1 MQNKPFHLD
10 KVAIRMVKEPP
21 LYSEVP
27 INNPQ
32 DAIKLMADTLSDYD
46 REVFAIIN
54 FRPDLKPINVNFVSM
69 GALDQSLVH
78 PREAI
83 KSMVLSNVASVMLV
97 HNHTTGAV
105 HPSREDVAVTDRMS
119 KLCNMLGI
127 KLLDHVIV
135 GPGNDYYSFNERGVL
150 PVPSLKLETNIDQ
163 LEFGGMK
170 VAETAT
176 MEKQNVRE
184 VSFVVAECSEFHNL
198 GEFHENVGSVKDAL
212 VLFEQIPPE
221 RMHALPTIGI
231 RVTDTNHPEIFTEID
246 IIRGNTIDMDMLSY
260 VPEIA
265 SNKTAQFAIAE
276 MIHAM
281 PKAEIIGTVPEEIQ
295 KKVSVIEAK
304 EKQAEQMKAITDK
317 LEQGVAEVFS
327 SDKYKQFLDTMAKF
341 PRYSVNNNILIM
353 MQKPDA
359 QMCQSF
365 TGWKEMGRF
374 VKKGEKGIKILAPAP
389 YTIQR
394 EQNKLDDRG
403 NPMMDKDGEPIME
416 SVEIKVN
423 AFKVVSTFDVS
434 QTDGKELPSLGV
446 DELTGGVDGYGT
458 FLEALKEVCPVP
470 ITFENI
476 EGGAKGFY
484 SQTEKRIAIQEGMS
498 EAQTVKTTIHEMAHQ
513 KLHAI
518 ENNGPKQLR
527 NSKEVEAESVAYTVC
542 QHYGIDTSDYSFS
555 YVAGWSEGKEMPELK
570 ASLDTIRKAASEMIT
585 AIDEKMEILIQEK
598 QKDVF
603 FASDVTN
610 LKGMDYQY
618 SEGSCEAEYRF
629 SCEVKGEPTVLT
641 YTLSHHDDGQG
652 FVMHTDK
659 NDIWETMSEPELRK
673 LEEKVSQ
680 VAESYHWERRIDAI
694 KEPTEVEVVKAGLLE
709 QGTTRIGEENRM
721 KLREALEAK
730 EKAILA
736 PKPEKEKERPKEK
749 ATKKTSVKTKLQEGK
764 EKVAKT
770 PAKKTKAKEE
780 RV

>member
-1 MQNKPFHLD
+1 MD

-21 LYSEVP
+21 LFSEVP
-27 INNPQ
+27 INSPQ
-32 DAIKLMADTLSDYD
+32 AAVKMMADTLTDYD

-83 KSMVLSNVASVMLV
+83 KSMVLSNAASVMMV

-105 HPSREDVAVTDRMS
+105 FPSKDDVAVTDRMAQ
-119 KLCNMLGI
+119 LCSMLGI

-135 GPGNDYYSFNERGVL
+135 GPGNDYYSFQEKGIL
-150 PVPSLKLETNIDQ
+150 PVPNLKYETNIEQ

-176 MEKQNVRE
+176 TEKQSVKE
-184 VSFVVAECSEFHNL
+184 VSFVVAECSEFHNM
-198 GEFHENVGSVKDAL
+198 GELHENVGTVKEAIA
-212 VLFEQIPPE
+212 LFEQIPPE
-221 RMHALPTIGI
+221 RMHGIPAIGI
-231 RVTDTNHPEIFTEID
+231 RVTDTDNPELFTEID
-246 IIRGNTIDMDMLSY
+246 IVRGKTIDVDMLSY

-265 SNKTAQFAIAE
+265 NNKAAQFAIAE

-281 PKAEIIGTVPEEIQ
+281 PEAEIIGVLPEEIQ
-295 KKVSVIEAK
+295 KKVGVIESR
-304 EKQAEQMKAITDK
+304 EKQAEQLKEITDK
-317 LEQGVAEVFS
+317 LEQGVSDVFS
-327 SDKYKQFLDTMAKF
+327 SDNYKQFLDTMAKF

-389 YTIQR
+389 YTIQK
-394 EQNKLDDRG
+394 EQTKLDDRG
-403 NPMMDKDGEPIME
+403 NPMLDKDGEPIME

-434 QTDGKELPSLGV
+434 QTEGKELPTLGV

-458 FLEALKEVCPVP
+458 FMEALKEVCPVP
-470 ITFENI
+470 MTFENI

-498 EAQTVKTTIHEMAHQ
+498 EAQTVKTAIHEMAHQ

-518 ENNGPKQLR
+518 ENHGPKQTR
-527 NSKEVEAESVAYTVC
+527 GSKEVEAESVAYTVC

-570 ASLDTIRKAASEMIT
+570 ASLDTIRRAASEMIT
-585 AIDEKMEILIQEK
+585 AIDEKVEELVAQKTQEQIAAVPESAK
-598 QKDVF
+598 PDTVYRKEEL
-603 FASDVTN
+603 AEL
-610 LKGMDYQY
+610 LK
-618 SEGSCEAEYRF
+618 A
-629 SCEVKGEPTVLT
+629 TV
-641 YTLSHHDDGQG
+641 
-652 FVMHTDK
+652 
-659 NDIWETMSEPELRK
+659 
-673 LEEKVSQ
+673 EKVS
-680 VAESYHWERRIDAI
+680 ADTK
-694 KEPTEVEVVKAGLLE
+694 KEDKTV
-709 QGTTRIGEENRM
+709 GE
-721 KLREALEAK
+721 L
-730 EKAILA
+730 
-736 PKPEKEKERPKEK
+736 KPEKKTVEKKVPSKKKSVKKQIAEKKEK
-749 ATKKTSVKTKLQEGK
+749 SEKTAKTKKTETKDLGE
-764 EKVAKT
+764 AI
-770 PAKKTKAKEE
+770 
-780 RV
+780 

>member
-1 MQNKPFHLD
+1 MDSRPFHLD

-21 LYSEVP
+21 LFSEVP
-27 INNPQ
+27 INSPQ
-32 DAIKLMADTLSDYD
+32 AAVKMMADTLKDYD

-83 KSMVLSNVASVMLV
+83 KSMVLSNAASVMMV

-105 HPSREDVAVTDRMS
+105 FPSKDDVAVTDRMAQ
-119 KLCNMLGI
+119 LCSMLGI

-135 GPGNDYYSFNERGVL
+135 GPGNDYYSFQEKGIL
-150 PVPSLKLETNIDQ
+150 PVPNLKYETNIEQ

-176 MEKQNVRE
+176 MEKQSVKE
-184 VSFVVAECSEFHNL
+184 VSFVVAECSEFHNM
-198 GEFHENVGSVKDAL
+198 GELHENVGTVKEAIA
-212 VLFEQIPPE
+212 LFEQIPPE
-221 RMHALPTIGI
+221 RMHGIPAIGI
-231 RVTDTNHPEIFTEID
+231 RVTDTDNPELFTEID
-246 IIRGNTIDMDMLSY
+246 IVRGKTIDVDMLSY

-265 SNKTAQFAIAE
+265 NNKAAQFAIAE

-281 PKAEIIGTVPEEIQ
+281 PEAEIIGVLPEEIQ
-295 KKVSVIEAK
+295 KKVGVIESR
-304 EKQAEQMKAITDK
+304 EKQAEQLKEITDK
-317 LEQGVAEVFS
+317 LEQGVSDVFS
-327 SDKYKQFLDTMAKF
+327 SDNYKQFLDTMAKF

-394 EQNKLDDRG
+394 EQTKLDDRG
-403 NPMMDKDGEPIME
+403 NPMLDKDGEPIME

-423 AFKVVSTFDVS
+423 AYKVVSTFDVS
-434 QTDGKELPSLGV
+434 QTEGKELPTLGV
-446 DELTGGVDGYGT
+446 DELTGGVDGYGI
-458 FLEALKEVCPVP
+458 FMEALKEVCPVP
-470 ITFENI
+470 MTFENI

-498 EAQTVKTTIHEMAHQ
+498 EAQTVKTAIHEMAHQ

-518 ENNGPKQLR
+518 ENHGPKQTR
-527 NSKEVEAESVAYTVC
+527 GSKEVETESVAYTVC

-570 ASLDTIRKAASEMIT
+570 ASLDTIRRAASEMIT
-585 AIDEKMEILIQEK
+585 AIDEKMEELVAQKTQEQIAAVPESAK
-598 QKDVF
+598 PDTVDRKEEL
-603 FASDVTN
+603 AEL
-610 LKGMDYQY
+610 LK
-618 SEGSCEAEYRF
+618 A
-629 SCEVKGEPTVLT
+629 TV
-641 YTLSHHDDGQG
+641 
-652 FVMHTDK
+652 
-659 NDIWETMSEPELRK
+659 
-673 LEEKVSQ
+673 EKVS
-680 VAESYHWERRIDAI
+680 ADTK
-694 KEPTEVEVVKAGLLE
+694 KEDKTV
-709 QGTTRIGEENRM
+709 GE
-721 KLREALEAK
+721 L
-730 EKAILA
+730 
-736 PKPEKEKERPKEK
+736 KPEKKTVEKKVPSKKKSVKKQIAEKKEK
-749 ATKKTSVKTKLQEGK
+749 SEKTAKTKKTETKDLGE
-764 EKVAKT
+764 AI
-770 PAKKTKAKEE
+770 
-780 RV
+780 

>member
-1 MQNKPFHLD
+1 MDSRPFHLD

-21 LYSEVP
+21 LFSEVP
-27 INNPQ
+27 INSPQ
-32 DAIKLMADTLSDYD
+32 AAVKMMADTLKDYD

-83 KSMVLSNVASVMLV
+83 KSMVLSNAASVMMV

-105 HPSREDVAVTDRMS
+105 FPSKDDVAVTDRMAQ
-119 KLCNMLGI
+119 LCSMLGI

-135 GPGNDYYSFNERGVL
+135 GPGNDYYSFQEKGIL
-150 PVPSLKLETNIDQ
+150 PVPNLKYETNIEQ

-176 MEKQNVRE
+176 MEKQSVKE
-184 VSFVVAECSEFHNL
+184 VSFVVAECSEFHNM
-198 GEFHENVGSVKDAL
+198 GELHENVGTVKEAIA
-212 VLFEQIPPE
+212 LFEQIPPE
-221 RMHALPTIGI
+221 RMHGIPAIGI
-231 RVTDTNHPEIFTEID
+231 RVTDTDNPELFTEID
-246 IIRGNTIDMDMLSY
+246 IVRGKTIDVDMLSY

-265 SNKTAQFAIAE
+265 NNKAAQFAIAE

-281 PKAEIIGTVPEEIQ
+281 PKAEIIGVLPEEIQ
-295 KKVSVIEAK
+295 KKVGVIESR
-304 EKQAEQMKAITDK
+304 EKQAEQFKEITDK
-317 LEQGVAEVFS
+317 LEQGVSDVFS
-327 SDKYKQFLDTMAKF
+327 SDNYKQFLDTMAKF

-353 MQKPDA
+353 LQKPDA

-394 EQNKLDDRG
+394 EQTKLDDRG
-403 NPMMDKDGEPIME
+403 NPMLDKDGEPIME

-434 QTDGKELPSLGV
+434 QTEGKELPTLGV

-458 FLEALKEVCPVP
+458 FMEALKEVCPVP
-470 ITFENI
+470 MTFENI

-498 EAQTVKTTIHEMAHQ
+498 EAQTVKTAIHEMAHQ

-518 ENNGPKQLR
+518 ENNGPKQTR
-527 NSKEVEAESVAYTVC
+527 GSKEVEAESVAYTVC

-570 ASLDTIRKAASEMIT
+570 ASLDTIRRAASEMIT
-585 AIDEKMEILIQEK
+585 AIDEKVEELVTQKTQEQIAEVPESAK
-598 QKDVF
+598 PDIVDRKEEM
-603 FASDVTN
+603 AEL
-610 LKGMDYQY
+610 LK
-618 SEGSCEAEYRF
+618 A
-629 SCEVKGEPTVLT
+629 TV
-641 YTLSHHDDGQG
+641 
-652 FVMHTDK
+652 
-659 NDIWETMSEPELRK
+659 
-673 LEEKVSQ
+673 EKVS
-680 VAESYHWERRIDAI
+680 ADTK
-694 KEPTEVEVVKAGLLE
+694 KEDKTV
-709 QGTTRIGEENRM
+709 GE
-721 KLREALEAK
+721 L
-730 EKAILA
+730 
-736 PKPEKEKERPKEK
+736 KPEKRTVEKKVPSKKKSVKKQIAEKKEK
-749 ATKKTSVKTKLQEGK
+749 SEKTAKTKKTETKDLGE
-764 EKVAKT
+764 AI
-770 PAKKTKAKEE
+770 
-780 RV
+780 

>member
-1 MQNKPFHLD
+1 MDSRPFHLD

-21 LYSEVP
+21 LFSEVP
-27 INNPQ
+27 INSPQ
-32 DAIKLMADTLSDYD
+32 AAVKMMADTLKDYD

-83 KSMVLSNVASVMLV
+83 KSMVLSNAASVMMV

-105 HPSREDVAVTDRMS
+105 FPSKDDVAVTDRMAQ
-119 KLCNMLGI
+119 LCSMLGI

-135 GPGNDYYSFNERGVL
+135 GPGNDYYSFQEKGIL
-150 PVPSLKLETNIDQ
+150 PVPNLKYETNIEQ

-176 MEKQNVRE
+176 MEKQSVKE
-184 VSFVVAECSEFHNL
+184 VSFVVAECSEFHNM
-198 GEFHENVGSVKDAL
+198 GELHENVGTVKEAIA
-212 VLFEQIPPE
+212 LFEQIPPE
-221 RMHALPTIGI
+221 RMHGIPAIGI
-231 RVTDTNHPEIFTEID
+231 RVTDTDNPELFTEID
-246 IIRGNTIDMDMLSY
+246 IVRGKTIDVDMLSY

-265 SNKTAQFAIAE
+265 NNKAAQFAIAE

-281 PKAEIIGTVPEEIQ
+281 PEAEIIGVLPEEIQ
-295 KKVSVIEAK
+295 KKVGVIESR
-304 EKQAEQMKAITDK
+304 EKQAEQLKEITDK
-317 LEQGVAEVFS
+317 LEQGVSDVFS
-327 SDKYKQFLDTMAKF
+327 SDNYKQFLDTMAKF

-394 EQNKLDDRG
+394 EQTKLDDRG
-403 NPMMDKDGEPIME
+403 NPMLDKDGEPIME

-434 QTDGKELPSLGV
+434 QTEGKELPTLGV

-458 FLEALKEVCPVP
+458 FMEALKEVCPVP
-470 ITFENI
+470 MTFENI

-498 EAQTVKTTIHEMAHQ
+498 EAQTVKTAIHEMAHQ

-518 ENNGPKQLR
+518 ENNGPKQTR
-527 NSKEVEAESVAYTVC
+527 GSKEVEAESVAYTVC

-570 ASLDTIRKAASEMIT
+570 ASLDTIRRAASEMIT
-585 AIDEKMEILIQEK
+585 AIDEKVEELVTQKTQEQIAEVPESAK
-598 QKDVF
+598 PDIVDRKEEM
-603 FASDVTN
+603 AEL
-610 LKGMDYQY
+610 LK
-618 SEGSCEAEYRF
+618 A
-629 SCEVKGEPTVLT
+629 TV
-641 YTLSHHDDGQG
+641 
-652 FVMHTDK
+652 
-659 NDIWETMSEPELRK
+659 
-673 LEEKVSQ
+673 EKVS
-680 VAESYHWERRIDAI
+680 ADTK
-694 KEPTEVEVVKAGLLE
+694 KEDKTV
-709 QGTTRIGEENRM
+709 GE
-721 KLREALEAK
+721 L
-730 EKAILA
+730 
-736 PKPEKEKERPKEK
+736 KPEKRTVEKKVPSKKKSVKKQIAEKKEK
-749 ATKKTSVKTKLQEGK
+749 SEKTAKTKKTETKDLGE
-764 EKVAKT
+764 AI
-770 PAKKTKAKEE
+770 
-780 RV
+780 

>member
-1 MQNKPFHLD
+1 MDSRPFYLD

-32 DAIKLMADTLSDYD
+32 AAVKLMADTLSEYD

-83 KSMVLSNVASVMLV
+83 KSMVLSNAASVMMV

-105 HPSREDVAVTDRMS
+105 FPSKEDVAVTDRMAQ
-119 KLCNMLGI
+119 LCGMLGI

-135 GPGNDYYSFNERGVL
+135 GPGNDYYSFHEKGVL
-150 PVPSLKLETNIDQ
+150 PVPNLKFETNIDC
-163 LEFGGMK
+163 LEYGGMK

-176 MEKQNVRE
+176 MKKQEQKMSTEEYRE
-184 VSFVVAECSEFHNL
+184 MKEAEL
-198 GEFHENVGSVKDAL
+198 
-212 VLFEQIPPE
+212 
-221 RMHALPTIGI
+221 
-231 RVTDTNHPEIFTEID
+231 
-246 IIRGNTIDMDMLSY
+246 
-260 VPEIA
+260 
-265 SNKTAQFAIAE
+265 
-276 MIHAM
+276 
-281 PKAEIIGTVPEEIQ
+281 
-295 KKVSVIEAK
+295 
-304 EKQAEQMKAITDK
+304 KAITDK
-317 LEQGVAEVFS
+317 LEQGVSDVFS

-394 EQNKLDDRG
+394 EQTKLDDRG

-434 QTDGKELPSLGV
+434 QTDGKELPTLDV

-470 ITFENI
+470 MTFENI

-498 EAQTVKTTIHEMAHQ
+498 EAQTVKTAIHEMAHQ

-518 ENNGPKQLR
+518 ENNGPKQTR
-527 NSKEVEAESVAYTVC
+527 GSKEVEAESVAYTVC

-570 ASLDTIRKAASEMIT
+570 ASLDTILRAASEMIT
-585 AIDEKMEILIQEK
+585 AIDEKVEELVAQKTQE
-598 QKDVF
+598 QI
-603 FASDVTN
+603 
-610 LKGMDYQY
+610 
-618 SEGSCEAEYRF
+618 AEVP
-629 SCEVKGEPTVLT
+629 ENV
-641 YTLSHHDDGQG
+641 
-652 FVMHTDK
+652 K
-659 NDIWETMSEPELRK
+659 NDATDRKEELAELLKATAEKMSPDAK
-673 LEEKVSQ
+673 TKQEEKS
-680 VAESYHWERRIDAI
+680 
-694 KEPTEVEVVKAGLLE
+694 L
-709 QGTTRIGEENRM
+709 
-721 KLREALEAK
+721 
-730 EKAILA
+730 
-736 PKPEKEKERPKEK
+736 EKENPATEETEEKPKEK
-749 ATKKTSVKTKLQEGK
+749 TAKKTSVKSKLKEGK

-770 PAKKTKAKEE
+770 PAKKTKEKEAQAC
-780 RV
+780 V

>member
-1 MQNKPFHLD
+1 MDSRPFHLD

-21 LYSEVP
+21 LFSEVP
-27 INNPQ
+27 INSPQ
-32 DAIKLMADTLSDYD
+32 AAVKMMADTLKDYD

-83 KSMVLSNVASVMLV
+83 KSMVLSNAASVMMV

-105 HPSREDVAVTDRMS
+105 FPSKDDVAVTDRMAQ
-119 KLCNMLGI
+119 LCSMLGI

-135 GPGNDYYSFNERGVL
+135 GPGNDYYSFQEKGIL
-150 PVPSLKLETNIDQ
+150 PVPNLKYETNIEQ

-176 MEKQNVRE
+176 MEKQSVKE
-184 VSFVVAECSEFHNL
+184 VSFVVAECSEFHNM
-198 GEFHENVGSVKDAL
+198 GELHENVGTVKEAIA
-212 VLFEQIPPE
+212 LFEQIPPE
-221 RMHALPTIGI
+221 RMHGIPAIGI
-231 RVTDTNHPEIFTEID
+231 RVTDTDNPELFTEID
-246 IIRGNTIDMDMLSY
+246 IVRGKTIDVDMLSY

-265 SNKTAQFAIAE
+265 NNKAAQFAIAE

-281 PKAEIIGTVPEEIQ
+281 PEAEIIGVLPEEIQ
-295 KKVSVIEAK
+295 KKVGVIESR
-304 EKQAEQMKAITDK
+304 EKQAEQLKEITDK
-317 LEQGVAEVFS
+317 LEQGVSDVFS
-327 SDKYKQFLDTMAKF
+327 SDNYKQFLDTMAKF

-394 EQNKLDDRG
+394 EQTKLDDRG
-403 NPMMDKDGEPIME
+403 NPMLDKDGEPIME

-434 QTDGKELPSLGV
+434 QTEGKELPTLGV

-470 ITFENI
+470 MTFENI

-498 EAQTVKTTIHEMAHQ
+498 EAQTVKTAIHEMAHQ

-518 ENNGPKQLR
+518 ENHGPKQTR
-527 NSKEVEAESVAYTVC
+527 GSKEVEAESVAYTVC

-570 ASLDTIRKAASEMIT
+570 ASLDTIRRAASEMIT
-585 AIDEKMEILIQEK
+585 AIDEKVEELVAQKTQEQIAAVPESAK
-598 QKDVF
+598 PDTVDRKEEL
-603 FASDVTN
+603 AEL
-610 LKGMDYQY
+610 LK
-618 SEGSCEAEYRF
+618 A
-629 SCEVKGEPTVLT
+629 TV
-641 YTLSHHDDGQG
+641 
-652 FVMHTDK
+652 
-659 NDIWETMSEPELRK
+659 
-673 LEEKVSQ
+673 EKVS
-680 VAESYHWERRIDAI
+680 ADTK
-694 KEPTEVEVVKAGLLE
+694 KEDKTV
-709 QGTTRIGEENRM
+709 GE
-721 KLREALEAK
+721 L
-730 EKAILA
+730 
-736 PKPEKEKERPKEK
+736 KPEKKTVEKKVPSKKKSVKKQIAEKKEK
-749 ATKKTSVKTKLQEGK
+749 SEKTAKTKKTETKDLGE
-764 EKVAKT
+764 AI
-770 PAKKTKAKEE
+770 
-780 RV
+780 

>member
-1 MQNKPFHLD
+1 MDSRPFHLD

-21 LYSEVP
+21 LFSEVP
-27 INNPQ
+27 INSPQ
-32 DAIKLMADTLSDYD
+32 AAVKMMADTLKDYD

-83 KSMVLSNVASVMLV
+83 KSMVLSNAASVMMV

-105 HPSREDVAVTDRMS
+105 HPSKDDVAVTDRMAQ
-119 KLCNMLGI
+119 LCSMLGI

-135 GPGNDYYSFNERGVL
+135 GPGNDYYSFQEKGIL
-150 PVPSLKLETNIDQ
+150 PVPNLKYETNIEQ

-176 MEKQNVRE
+176 MEKQSVKE
-184 VSFVVAECSEFHNL
+184 VSFVVTECSEFHNM
-198 GEFHENVGSVKDAL
+198 GELHENVGTVKEAIA
-212 VLFEQIPPE
+212 LFEQIPPE
-221 RMHALPTIGI
+221 RMHGIPAIGI
-231 RVTDTNHPEIFTEID
+231 RVTDTGNPELFTEID
-246 IIRGNTIDMDMLSY
+246 IVRGKTIDVDMLSY

-265 SNKTAQFAIAE
+265 NNKAAQFAIAE

-281 PKAEIIGTVPEEIQ
+281 PEAEIIGVLPEEIQ
-295 KKVSVIEAK
+295 KKVGVIESR
-304 EKQAEQMKAITDK
+304 EKQAEQLKEITDK
-317 LEQGVAEVFS
+317 LEQGVSDVFS
-327 SDKYKQFLDTMAKF
+327 SDNYKQFLDTMAKF

-394 EQNKLDDRG
+394 EQTKLDDRG
-403 NPMMDKDGEPIME
+403 NPMLDKDGEPIME

-434 QTDGKELPSLGV
+434 QTEGKELPTLGV

-458 FLEALKEVCPVP
+458 FMEALKEVCPVP
-470 ITFENI
+470 MTFENI

-498 EAQTVKTTIHEMAHQ
+498 EAQTVKTAIHEMAHQ

-518 ENNGPKQLR
+518 ENNGPKQTR
-527 NSKEVEAESVAYTVC
+527 GSKEVEAESVAYTVC

-570 ASLDTIRKAASEMIT
+570 ASLDTIRRAASEMIT
-585 AIDEKMEILIQEK
+585 AIDEKVEELVTQKTQEQIAEVPESAK
-598 QKDVF
+598 PDIVDRKEEM
-603 FASDVTN
+603 AEL
-610 LKGMDYQY
+610 LK
-618 SEGSCEAEYRF
+618 A
-629 SCEVKGEPTVLT
+629 TV
-641 YTLSHHDDGQG
+641 
-652 FVMHTDK
+652 
-659 NDIWETMSEPELRK
+659 
-673 LEEKVSQ
+673 EKVS
-680 VAESYHWERRIDAI
+680 ADTK
-694 KEPTEVEVVKAGLLE
+694 KEDKTV
-709 QGTTRIGEENRM
+709 GE
-721 KLREALEAK
+721 L
-730 EKAILA
+730 
-736 PKPEKEKERPKEK
+736 KPEKRTVEKKVPSKKKSVKKQIAEKKEK
-749 ATKKTSVKTKLQEGK
+749 SEKTAKTKKTETKDLGE
-764 EKVAKT
+764 AI
-770 PAKKTKAKEE
+770 
-780 RV
+780 

>member
-1 MQNKPFHLD
+1 MDSRPFHLD

-21 LYSEVP
+21 LFSEVP
-27 INNPQ
+27 INSPQ
-32 DAIKLMADTLSDYD
+32 AAVKMMADTLKDYD

-83 KSMVLSNVASVMLV
+83 KSMVLSNAASVMMV

-105 HPSREDVAVTDRMS
+105 FPSKDDVAVTDRMAQ
-119 KLCNMLGI
+119 LCSMLGI

-135 GPGNDYYSFNERGVL
+135 GPGNDYYSFQEKGIL
-150 PVPSLKLETNIDQ
+150 PVPNLKYETNIEQ

-176 MEKQNVRE
+176 MEKQSVKE
-184 VSFVVAECSEFHNL
+184 VSFVVAECSEFHNM
-198 GEFHENVGSVKDAL
+198 GELHENVGTVKEAIA
-212 VLFEQIPPE
+212 LFEQIPPE
-221 RMHALPTIGI
+221 RMHGIPAIGI
-231 RVTDTNHPEIFTEID
+231 RVTDTDNPELFTEID
-246 IIRGNTIDMDMLSY
+246 IVRGKTIDVDMLSY

-265 SNKTAQFAIAE
+265 NNKAAQFAIAE

-281 PKAEIIGTVPEEIQ
+281 PEAEIIGVLPEEIQ
-295 KKVSVIEAK
+295 KKVGVIESR
-304 EKQAEQMKAITDK
+304 EKQAEQLKEITDK
-317 LEQGVAEVFS
+317 LEQGVSDVFS
-327 SDKYKQFLDTMAKF
+327 SDNYKQFLDTMAKF

-394 EQNKLDDRG
+394 EQTKLDDRG
-403 NPMMDKDGEPIME
+403 NPMLDKDGEPIME

-434 QTDGKELPSLGV
+434 QTEGKELPTLGV

-458 FLEALKEVCPVP
+458 FMEALKEVCPVP
-470 ITFENI
+470 MTFENI

-498 EAQTVKTTIHEMAHQ
+498 EAQTVKTAIHEMAHQ

-518 ENNGPKQLR
+518 ENNGPKQTR
-527 NSKEVEAESVAYTVC
+527 GSKEVEAESVAYTVC

-570 ASLDTIRKAASEMIT
+570 ASLDTIRRAASEMIT
-585 AIDEKMEILIQEK
+585 AIDEKVEELVAQKTQEQIAAVPESAK
-598 QKDVF
+598 PDTVDRKEE
-603 FASDVTN
+603 
-610 LKGMDYQY
+610 L
-618 SEGSCEAEYRF
+618 AELF
-629 SCEVKGEPTVLT
+629 KATV
-641 YTLSHHDDGQG
+641 
-652 FVMHTDK
+652 
-659 NDIWETMSEPELRK
+659 
-673 LEEKVSQ
+673 EKVS
-680 VAESYHWERRIDAI
+680 ADTK
-694 KEPTEVEVVKAGLLE
+694 KEDKTV
-709 QGTTRIGEENRM
+709 GE
-721 KLREALEAK
+721 L
-730 EKAILA
+730 
-736 PKPEKEKERPKEK
+736 KPEKKTVEKKVPSKKKSVKKQIAEKKEK
-749 ATKKTSVKTKLQEGK
+749 SEKTAKTKKTETKDLGE
-764 EKVAKT
+764 AI
-770 PAKKTKAKEE
+770 
-780 RV
+780 

>member
-1 MQNKPFHLD
+1 MDSRPFHLD

-21 LYSEVP
+21 LFSEVP
-27 INNPQ
+27 INSPQ
-32 DAIKLMADTLSDYD
+32 AAVKMMADTLKDYD

-83 KSMVLSNVASVMLV
+83 KSMVLSNAASVMMV

-105 HPSREDVAVTDRMS
+105 FPSKDDVAVTDRMAQ
-119 KLCNMLGI
+119 LCSMLGL

-135 GPGNDYYSFNERGVL
+135 GPGNDYYSFQEKGIL
-150 PVPSLKLETNIDQ
+150 PVPNLKYETNIEQ

-176 MEKQNVRE
+176 MEKQSVKE
-184 VSFVVAECSEFHNL
+184 VSFVVAECSEFHNM
-198 GEFHENVGSVKDAL
+198 GELHENVGTVKEAIA
-212 VLFEQIPPE
+212 LFEQIPPE
-221 RMHALPTIGI
+221 RMHGIPAIGI
-231 RVTDTNHPEIFTEID
+231 RVTDTDNPELFTEID
-246 IIRGNTIDMDMLSY
+246 IVRGKTIDVDMLSY

-265 SNKTAQFAIAE
+265 NNKAAQFAIAE

-281 PKAEIIGTVPEEIQ
+281 PEAEIIGVLPEEIQ
-295 KKVSVIEAK
+295 KKVGVIESR
-304 EKQAEQMKAITDK
+304 EKQAEQLKEITDK
-317 LEQGVAEVFS
+317 LEQGVSDVFS
-327 SDKYKQFLDTMAKF
+327 SDNYKQFLDTMAKF

-394 EQNKLDDRG
+394 EQTKLDDRG
-403 NPMMDKDGEPIME
+403 NPMLDKDGEPIME

-434 QTDGKELPSLGV
+434 QTEGKELPTLGV

-470 ITFENI
+470 MTFENI

-498 EAQTVKTTIHEMAHQ
+498 EAQTVKTAIHEMAHQ

-518 ENNGPKQLR
+518 ENNGPKQTR
-527 NSKEVEAESVAYTVC
+527 GSKEVEAESVAYTVC

-570 ASLDTIRKAASEMIT
+570 ASLDTIRRAASEMIT
-585 AIDEKMEILIQEK
+585 AIDEKMEELVAQKTQEQIAAVPESAK
-598 QKDVF
+598 
-603 FASDVTN
+603 SDTVDRKEELAEL
-610 LKGMDYQY
+610 LKATVAKVSADTKK
-618 SEGSCEAEYRF
+618 EDKT
-629 SCEVKGEPTVLT
+629 VGEL
-641 YTLSHHDDGQG
+641 
-652 FVMHTDK
+652 
-659 NDIWETMSEPELRK
+659 K
-673 LEEKVSQ
+673 LEKKTVEKKVPSKKKSVKKQ
-680 VAESYHWERRIDAI
+680 IAE
-694 KEPTEVEVVKAGLLE
+694 K
-709 QGTTRIGEENRM
+709 
-721 KLREALEAK
+721 K
-730 EKAILA
+730 EKS
-736 PKPEKEKERPKEK
+736 EKTAK
-749 ATKKTSVKTKLQEGK
+749 TKKTETKDLGE
-764 EKVAKT
+764 AI
-770 PAKKTKAKEE
+770 
-780 RV
+780 

>member
-1 MQNKPFHLD
+1 MDSRPFHLD

-21 LYSEVP
+21 LFSEVP
-27 INNPQ
+27 INSPQ
-32 DAIKLMADTLSDYD
+32 AAVKMMADTLKDYD

-83 KSMVLSNVASVMLV
+83 KSMVLSNAASVMMV

-105 HPSREDVAVTDRMS
+105 FPSKDDVAVTDRMAQ
-119 KLCNMLGI
+119 LCSMLGI

-135 GPGNDYYSFNERGVL
+135 GPGNDYYSFQEKGIL
-150 PVPSLKLETNIDQ
+150 PVPNLKYETNIEQ

-176 MEKQNVRE
+176 MEKQSVKE
-184 VSFVVAECSEFHNL
+184 VSFVVAECSEFHNM
-198 GEFHENVGSVKDAL
+198 GELHENVGTVKEAIA
-212 VLFEQIPPE
+212 LFEQIPPE
-221 RMHALPTIGI
+221 RMHGIPAIGI
-231 RVTDTNHPEIFTEID
+231 RVTDTDNPELFTEID
-246 IIRGNTIDMDMLSY
+246 IVRGKTIDVDMLSY

-265 SNKTAQFAIAE
+265 NNKAAQFAIAE

-281 PKAEIIGTVPEEIQ
+281 PEAEIIGVLPEESQ
-295 KKVSVIEAK
+295 KKVGVIESR
-304 EKQAEQMKAITDK
+304 EKQAEQLKEITDK
-317 LEQGVAEVFS
+317 LEQGVSDVFS
-327 SDKYKQFLDTMAKF
+327 SDNYKQFLDTMAKF

-394 EQNKLDDRG
+394 EQTKLDDRG
-403 NPMMDKDGEPIME
+403 NPMLDKDGEPIME

-434 QTDGKELPSLGV
+434 QTEGKELPTLGV

-458 FLEALKEVCPVP
+458 FMEALKEVCPVP
-470 ITFENI
+470 MTFENI

-498 EAQTVKTTIHEMAHQ
+498 EAQTVKTAIHEMAHQ

-518 ENNGPKQLR
+518 ENNGPKQTR
-527 NSKEVEAESVAYTVC
+527 GSKEVEAESVAYTVC

-570 ASLDTIRKAASEMIT
+570 ASLDTIRRAASEMIT
-585 AIDEKMEILIQEK
+585 AIDEKVEELVAQKTQEQIAEVPESAK
-598 QKDVF
+598 PDIVDRKEEM
-603 FASDVTN
+603 AEL
-610 LKGMDYQY
+610 LK
-618 SEGSCEAEYRF
+618 A
-629 SCEVKGEPTVLT
+629 TV
-641 YTLSHHDDGQG
+641 
-652 FVMHTDK
+652 
-659 NDIWETMSEPELRK
+659 
-673 LEEKVSQ
+673 EKVS
-680 VAESYHWERRIDAI
+680 ADTK
-694 KEPTEVEVVKAGLLE
+694 KEDKTV
-709 QGTTRIGEENRM
+709 GE
-721 KLREALEAK
+721 L
-730 EKAILA
+730 
-736 PKPEKEKERPKEK
+736 KPEKRTVEKKVPSKKKSVKKQIAEKKEK
-749 ATKKTSVKTKLQEGK
+749 SEKTAKTKKTETKDLGE
-764 EKVAKT
+764 AI
-770 PAKKTKAKEE
+770 
-780 RV
+780 

>member
-1 MQNKPFHLD
+1 MSRDAFSLD

-21 LYSEVP
+21 LYSDQP
-27 INNPQ
+27 INGPE
-32 DAIKLMADTLSDYD
+32 AVVKLMADTLSEYD

-54 FRPDLKPINVNFVSM
+54 LRPDLRPINVNIVSM

-83 KSMVLSNVASVMLV
+83 KSMVLSNAASVMMV

-105 HPSREDVAVTDRMS
+105 HPSKEDVSVTDRMS
-119 KLCNMLGI
+119 QLCSLLGI
-127 KLLDHVIV
+127 KLIDHIIV
-135 GPGNDYYSFNERGVL
+135 GPGKEYYSFHEKNVL
-150 PVPSLKLETNIDQ
+150 PVPNLRFETNIDQ
-163 LEFGGMK
+163 LGFGGMK
-170 VAETAT
+170 VAETPT
-176 MEKQNVRE
+176 MERQQVKE
-184 VSFVVAECSEFHNL
+184 VSFVVAECSEFHNM
-198 GEFHENVGSVKDAL
+198 GELHENIGSVKEAL
-212 VLFEQIPPE
+212 ALFEQIPPE
-221 RMHALPTIGI
+221 RMHGIPSIGI
-231 RVTDTNHPEIFTEID
+231 CVTNMEQPELFTEID
-246 IIRGNTIDMDMLSY
+246 IVMGKSIDLEMLSY

-265 SNKTAQFAIAE
+265 NNKGAQYAIAE

-281 PKAEIIGTVPEEIQ
+281 PDAEIRGKVPEEIQ
-295 KKVSVIEAK
+295 KKVQMIESRERQTEQLK
-304 EKQAEQMKAITDK
+304 EITDK
-317 LEQGVAEVFS
+317 LEQGVADVFS
-327 SDKYKQFLDTMAKF
+327 SDKYKQFLDMVAKF

-394 EQNKLDDRG
+394 EQTKLDDRG

-416 SVEIKVN
+416 SVEVKIN

-434 QTDGKELPSLGV
+434 QTDGKELPSIGV
-446 DELTGGVDGYGT
+446 DELTGGVEGYGT

-498 EAQTVKTTIHEMAHQ
+498 EAQTVKTAIHEMAHQ

-518 ENNGPKQLR
+518 ENSGAKQSR

-555 YVAGWSEGKEMPELK
+555 YVAGWSEGKETPELK
-570 ASLDTIRKAASEMIT
+570 ASLDTIRKAASEMIS
-585 AIDEKMEILIQEK
+585 AIDEKMEVLVAQKTQE
-598 QKDVF
+598 QAVEVTTDVKNDTMDRKEEL
-603 FASDVTN
+603 AEL
-610 LKGMDYQY
+610 LKATAEKMS
-618 SEGSCEAEYRF
+618 SEG
-629 SCEVKGEPTVLT
+629 KTK
-641 YTLSHHDDGQG
+641 Q
-652 FVMHTDK
+652 
-659 NDIWETMSEPELRK
+659 
-673 LEEKVSQ
+673 EEK
-680 VAESYHWERRIDAI
+680 
-694 KEPTEVEVVKAGLLE
+694 
-709 QGTTRIGEENRM
+709 
-721 KLREALEAK
+721 
-730 EKAILA
+730 
-736 PKPEKEKERPKEK
+736 PKEK
-749 ATKKTSVKTKLQEGK
+749 MTKKTSVKSKLQEGK

-770 PAKKTKAKEE
+770 PAKKSKKQEE
-780 RV
+780 RA

>member
-1 MQNKPFHLD
+1 MDSRPFHLD

-21 LYSEVP
+21 LFSEVP
-27 INNPQ
+27 INSPQ
-32 DAIKLMADTLSDYD
+32 AAVKMMADTLKDYD

-83 KSMVLSNVASVMLV
+83 KSMVLSNAASVMMV

-105 HPSREDVAVTDRMS
+105 FPSKDDVAVTDRMAQ
-119 KLCNMLGI
+119 LCSMLGI

-135 GPGNDYYSFNERGVL
+135 GPGNDYYSFQEKGIL
-150 PVPSLKLETNIDQ
+150 PVPNLKYETNIEQ

-176 MEKQNVRE
+176 MEKQSVKE
-184 VSFVVAECSEFHNL
+184 VSFVVAECSEFHNM
-198 GEFHENVGSVKDAL
+198 GELHENVGTVKEAIA
-212 VLFEQIPPE
+212 LFEQIPPE
-221 RMHALPTIGI
+221 RMHGIPAIGI
-231 RVTDTNHPEIFTEID
+231 RVTDTDNPELFTEID
-246 IIRGNTIDMDMLSY
+246 IVRGKTIDVDMLSY

-265 SNKTAQFAIAE
+265 NNKAAQFAIAE

-281 PKAEIIGTVPEEIQ
+281 PEAEIIGVLPEEIQ
-295 KKVSVIEAK
+295 KKVGVIESR
-304 EKQAEQMKAITDK
+304 EKQAEQLKEITDK
-317 LEQGVAEVFS
+317 LEQGVSDVFS
-327 SDKYKQFLDTMAKF
+327 SDNYKQFLDTMAKF

-359 QMCQSF
+359 QMCQSC

-394 EQNKLDDRG
+394 EQTKLDDRG
-403 NPMMDKDGEPIME
+403 NPMLDKDGEPIME

-434 QTDGKELPSLGV
+434 QTEGKELPTLGV
-446 DELTGGVDGYGT
+446 DELTGGVDGYGI
-458 FLEALKEVCPVP
+458 FMEALKEVCPVP
-470 ITFENI
+470 MTFENI

-498 EAQTVKTTIHEMAHQ
+498 EAQTVKTAIHEMAHQ

-518 ENNGPKQLR
+518 ENNGPKQTR
-527 NSKEVEAESVAYTVC
+527 GSKEVEAESVAYTVC

-570 ASLDTIRKAASEMIT
+570 ASLDTIRRAASEMIT
-585 AIDEKMEILIQEK
+585 AIDEKVEELVTQKTQEQIAEVPESAK
-598 QKDVF
+598 PDIVDRKEEM
-603 FASDVTN
+603 AEL
-610 LKGMDYQY
+610 LK
-618 SEGSCEAEYRF
+618 A
-629 SCEVKGEPTVLT
+629 TV
-641 YTLSHHDDGQG
+641 
-652 FVMHTDK
+652 
-659 NDIWETMSEPELRK
+659 
-673 LEEKVSQ
+673 EKVS
-680 VAESYHWERRIDAI
+680 ADTK
-694 KEPTEVEVVKAGLLE
+694 KEDKTV
-709 QGTTRIGEENRM
+709 GE
-721 KLREALEAK
+721 L
-730 EKAILA
+730 
-736 PKPEKEKERPKEK
+736 KPEKRTVEKKVPSKKKSVKKQIAEKKEK
-749 ATKKTSVKTKLQEGK
+749 SEKTAKTKKTETKDLGE
-764 EKVAKT
+764 AI
-770 PAKKTKAKEE
+770 
-780 RV
+780 